1 MKPAHWFLLFS
12 LLARSGAASS
22 SETAEGILR
31 QAGYFADR
39 YQWGKALPLYEE
51 AEQRFAQAGDRARA
65 AYARLG
71 RIRASVKDQ
80 SPERIYD
87 ALNTEIRRAPLMG
100 DPSLRLRALF
110 LKADVETDVDA
121 ISVRP
126 FNAKQRRRDWEEI
139 LASSAT
145 GTSRPGPRGSLAWCG
160 SWKATRLART
170 KSGRRFGRQ
179 RMPAT

>member
-1 MKPAHWFLLFS
+1 MKRAPWFLLFS

-51 AEQRFAQAGDRARA
+51 AEQRFAQAGDGARA

-87 ALNTEIRRAPLMG
+87 ALNAAIRRA
-100 DPSLRLRALF
+100 RER
-110 LKADVETDVDA
+110 
-121 ISVRP
+121 
-126 FNAKQRRRDWEEI
+126 
-139 LASSAT
+139 
-145 GTSRPGPRGSLAWCG
+145 
-160 SWKATRLART
+160 
-170 KSGRRFGRQ
+170 
-179 RMPAT
+179 